1 MLLSETMN
9 YQKSMNNQIQR
20 KIASK
25 FQNVISFGIAF
36 LFHQIHSTNIQQKQ
50 SP

>member
-9 YQKSMNNQIQR
+9 YQKQMSNQIQM
-20 KIASK
+20 KIATK

-36 LFHQIHSTNIQQKQ
+36 LFHQIHSSNIQ
-50 SP
+50 